1 MKMNTTS
8 IERNIARA
16 DERAT
21 GNAGLGM
28 LSAGLFGS
36 SHRRFDLEQTILE
49 RHSTRLFL
57 SQPVPLGL
65 VDEALALAVHAPSN
79 SNIQPWH
86 VVFASGPPRDRLV
99 NALLEETQRRPPTI
113 PPLPESFK
121 HFRSE
126 LGAQVYGAMGITRED
141 KAGRRVAVLRN
152 WEFFRAPLAGIICM
166 HKDLGPADALSVG
179 MFLQTLLLA
188 LTARGLGTCVEVSIA
203 GYPEIVRAQ
212 LQIPAE
218 QSIICGLAVGY
229 PDPDFAANKL
239 QIGREPIS
247 KRVVFLDT

>member
-1 MKMNTTS
+1 M
-8 IERNIARA
+8 
-16 DERAT
+16 
-21 GNAGLGM
+21 
-28 LSAGLFGS
+28 
-36 SHRRFDLEQTILE
+36 FDLEQVIME

-57 SQPVPLGL
+57 RQPVPRELL
-65 VDEALALAVHAPSN
+65 DEALALAVHAPSN

-86 VVFASGPPRDRLV
+86 IFFASGPRRDRFV
-99 NALLEETQRRPPTI
+99 AALLAAAQSGPPNI

-141 KAGRRVAVLRN
+141 KAGHTAAVLRN
-152 WEFFRAPLAGIICM
+152 WEFFRAPLAGILCM
-166 HKDLGPADALSVG
+166 HKDLGLTDALGVG

-212 LQIPAE
+212 LAIPE
-218 QSIICGLAVGY
+218 ELSILCGLAVGY
-229 PDPDFAANKL
+229 PDPDFPANKL
-239 QIGREPIS
+239 HIGREAIG
-247 KRVVFLDT
+247 KNVVFLDN

>member
-1 MKMNTTS
+1 M
-8 IERNIARA
+8 
-16 DERAT
+16 
-21 GNAGLGM
+21 
-28 LSAGLFGS
+28 
-36 SHRRFDLEQTILE
+36 FDLEQVIRE

-57 SQPVPLGL
+57 SQPVPRAL
-65 VDEALALAVHAPSN
+65 VDEALALAVLAPSN

-86 VVFASGPPRDRLV
+86 MMFASGPTRDRLV
-99 NALLEETQRRPPTI
+99 KALLEEAQRRPPNV

-141 KAGRRVAVLRN
+141 KEGHRAAELRN
-152 WEFFRAPLAGIICM
+152 WEFFRAPLAGIVCM

-179 MFLQTLLLA
+179 MFLQTLVLA

-212 LQIPAE
+212 LAIPAE
-218 QSIICGLAVGY
+218 LSILCGLAVGY
-229 PDPDFAANKL
+229 PDPDVPCNKL
-239 QIGREPIS
+239 HVSREAIE
-247 KRVVFLDT
+247 KNVVFLDS